1 LFERRHQPLLPFR
14 AFIRRQVR
22 SALVFA
28 AVVSVSLAIGTVG
41 YHFLAGLDW
50 IDSLLNAA
58 MILTGMGPVSIL
70 SDPGAKLFAATY
82 ALFSGIVFLVSVG
95 ILVTPLLHRL
105 MHRFHLDEDKQRSLP
120 KRSDQA

>member
-1 LFERRHQPLLPFR
+1 VFERRHQPLLPFR
-14 AFIRRQVR
+14 AFVRRQAR
-22 SALVFA
+22 SAMVFA

-41 YHFLAGLDW
+41 YHFLAGLEW

-58 MILTGMGPVSIL
+58 MILTGMGPVAIL
-70 SDPGAKLFAATY
+70 STPGAKLFAAGY

-105 MHRFHLDEDKQRSLP
+105 LHRFHLDEDKQRSLP
-120 KRSDQA
+120 KRSD